1 MDVGY
6 SGFDSDPSHV
16 DPDRVFAL
24 VASRRPGDLA
34 GYLASIPG
42 APEDA
47 HCRLANSAGLAL
59 LDPTLRLC
67 ARHMIGNPCNAASAA
82 ELGPDLVLDQLSS
95 SNLWVPGAVF
105 PPVLADSNDETAFA
119 QLSLNQSGSG
129 TEEVAPYELMQQMV
143 PLQEL
148 EQNNHDQP
156 GSLASPNL
164 VICHSDMP
172 VATVLQGNG
181 SPRSS
186 GTSSAPPL
194 ATQASHHGTSVC
206 SAEDAH
212 APGDTTVFTIPP
224 QVLHKHSRGHG
235 QAVVEDRDEEKEV
248 HREFNIELKK
258 CGAHHII
265 CMMCFLSGYHKKNK
279 TKLKKMRKEELKDHC
294 KSFHGA
300 SGIKCAKKRL
310 PSEG

>member
-1 MDVGY
+1 MHCSYMLQGLTSY
-6 SGFDSDPSHV
+6 PLLAQ
-16 DPDRVFAL
+16 VFL
-24 VASRRPGDLA
+24 LQHLIRDL
-34 GYLASIPG
+34 LLSEELMIQHMI
-42 APEDA
+42 
-47 HCRLANSAGLAL
+47 HCRIILLLAK
-59 LDPTLRLC
+59 
-67 ARHMIGNPCNAASAA
+67 
-82 ELGPDLVLDQLSS
+82 
-95 SNLWVPGAVF
+95 
-105 PPVLADSNDETAFA
+105 TAFA

-186 GTSSAPPL
+186 GTSSATPL

-206 SAEDAH
+206 SVEDAH
-212 APGDTTVFTIPP
+212 APSDTTVFTIPP
-224 QVLHKHSRGHG
+224 QVLHKHPRGHG
-235 QAVVEDRDEEKEV
+235 QAVVEDRDKEKEV
-248 HREFNIELKK
+248 HQEFNIELKK
-258 CGAHHII
+258 CGAHQII

-300 SGIKCAKKRL
+300 SGIKCAKKGCQVRARNQGDIGAHEL
-310 PSEG
+310 YCHGI

>member
-1 MDVGY
+1 MDG
-6 SGFDSDPSHV
+6 
-16 DPDRVFAL
+16 
-24 VASRRPGDLA
+24 
-34 GYLASIPG
+34 
-42 APEDA
+42 
-47 HCRLANSAGLAL
+47 
-59 LDPTLRLC
+59 LC
-67 ARHMIGNPCNAASAA
+67 APHMIGNPCNAASAA
-82 ELGPDLVLDQLSS
+82 GLGLDLVLDQLSS

-105 PPVLADSNDETAFA
+105 PPVPADSNDETAFA

-186 GTSSAPPL
+186 GTSSATPL
-194 ATQASHHGTSVC
+194 ATQASHH
-206 SAEDAH
+206 
-212 APGDTTVFTIPP
+212 
-224 QVLHKHSRGHG
+224 VLHKHPRGHG
-235 QAVVEDRDEEKEV
+235 QAVVEDRDKEKEV
-248 HREFNIELKK
+248 HQEFNIELKK
-258 CGAHHII
+258 CGAHQII

-300 SGIKCAKKRL
+300 SGIKCAKKGCQVRARNQGDIGAHEL
-310 PSEG
+310 YCHGI